1 VGANSSAWKIGVAR
15 RVVTPPVGSQMAGFD
30 ARKGVSNAVHD
41 DLHARAMVLDD
52 GHSKVIFISVEVIAI
67 GAEFAA
73 LVCRDVAAK
82 TGVSAANVFLCA
94 THTHCGPVTIHHFF
108 NQGQPLDEKY
118 LAYLTN
124 QITDAAVEAFEG
136 RTPRVLKSGMVEVSG
151 IAVNRRTQD
160 GLPVD
165 PYAGVLLVEELD
177 GRPTAVAVL
186 YACHTTVLGPDTLS
200 STQDFPF
207 YTNEKLR
214 AMLGADVETFF
225 FNGAEGDLS
234 IGHKSDLS
242 AVGIVDSFR
251 TFQTA
256 QRLGES
262 LADAVLAGMDLLT
275 SEEALIGVLS
285 AEVLLPL
292 KRYQPLDEMMAHREE
307 ALKQISSEDAGTE
320 MLRTRQRYLFARIEE
335 YYARLYEESAGP
347 EPKTLPVTLSV
358 IRLGNAAF
366 VTLPGEVFVRI
377 ALGIRDASPFPRTMF
392 LGLTN
397 DYIGYVPDHEATSAS
412 GYEVIASRVPAS
424 AGDMLREAAAKLL
437 QTLQQFSER

>member
-1 VGANSSAWKIGVAR
+1 
-15 RVVTPPVGSQMAGFD
+15 MAGFD

-41 DLHARAMVLDD
+41 ELHARAMAFDD
-52 GHSKVIFISVEVIAI
+52 GHAKAIFISVEVIAV

-73 LVCRDVAAK
+73 LVCRDVAAR
-82 TGVSAANVFLCA
+82 TGIPSAHVFLCA

-108 NQGQPLDEKY
+108 NQGQLLDEEY
-118 LAYLTN
+118 LAYLAKQTA
-124 QITDAAVEAFEG
+124 DAAVEAFEG
-136 RTPRVLKSGMVEVSG
+136 RTPRVLKSGMVAVSG

-177 GRPTAVAVL
+177 GRATAVAVM

-207 YTNEKLR
+207 YTNEKLQ
-214 AMLGADVETFF
+214 AMLGADVETLF

-251 TFQTA
+251 TFQTS

-262 LADAVLAGMDLLT
+262 LADAVLAGMDSLT
-275 SEEALIGVLS
+275 SEEPLIGVLS
-285 AEVLLPL
+285 NEVLLPL
-292 KRYQPLDEMMAHREE
+292 KRYQPLDEMTAHRE
-307 ALKQISSEDAGTE
+307 AAQKQISSDDAGTE
-320 MLRTRQRYLFARIEE
+320 MFRKRQRYLFARIEE
-335 YYARLYEESAGP
+335 YYAQLYEESLGP
-347 EPKTLPVTLSV
+347 EPKTLPVTLSA
-358 IRLGNAAF
+358 IRLGEAAF

-377 ALGIRDASPFPRTMF
+377 ALGIRDVSPFPRTMF

-397 DYIGYVPDHEATSAS
+397 DYIGYVSDHEATSAS

-424 AGDMLREAAAKLL
+424 AGDMLQEVAAKLL
-437 QTLQQFSER
+437 QALKQSSEG